1 MKHSHLKTFLLLLL
15 AFTGHKAIAYDC
27 EVDGIYYDLDNSKE
41 TASVT
46 FRDDCYNSYSGAVT
60 IPESITY
67 NGSPY
72 SVTSIGNYAFTFCSN
87 LKSINIPNSIISI
100 GNWAFWFCSG
110 LTSVTIPNS
119 VTSIGDDAFTF
130 CSGLTEIV
138 SLIEEPFAVS
148 CWDFVNKFIP
158 LYVPKG
164 TKELYQSTEGW
175 KDFSNII
182 EIEKTGIDLLTH
194 DTALNSNGNQTAPG
208 I

>member
-27 EVDGIYYDLDNSKE
+27 KVDGIYYDLDNSKE

-72 SVTSIGNYAFTFCSN
+72 SVTSIGDN
-87 LKSINIPNSIISI
+87 
-100 GNWAFWFCSG
+100 
-110 LTSVTIPNS
+110 
-119 VTSIGDDAFTF
+119 AFTF

-148 CWDFVNKFIP
+148 CWDFVNKDIP
-158 LYVPKG
+158 LYIPKG
-164 TKELYQSTEGW
+164 IKELYQSTEGW
-175 KDFSNII
+175 KDFFNII
-182 EIEKTGIDLLTH
+182 EIEKTGIELLTP
-194 DTALNSNGNQTAPG
+194 DTVLKSYGNKTALGIYTLQGMKVADDVERLKELPRGIYIVNGKNVAVK
-208 I
+208 

>member
-1 MKHSHLKTFLLLLL
+1 MPYNTAPEYSKQ

-72 SVTSIGNYAFTFCSN
+72 SVTSIGNYAFTFCS
-87 LKSINIPNSIISI
+87 
-100 GNWAFWFCSG
+100 
-110 LTSVTIPNS
+110 
-119 VTSIGDDAFTF
+119 
-130 CSGLTEIV
+130 GLTEIV

-148 CWDFVNKFIP
+148 CWDFVNKDIP
-158 LYVPKG
+158 LYIPKG
-164 TKELYQSTEGW
+164 TKELY
-175 KDFSNII
+175 
-182 EIEKTGIDLLTH
+182 
-194 DTALNSNGNQTAPG
+194 
-208 I
+208 

>member
-72 SVTSIGNYAFTFCSN
+72 SVTSIGDN
-87 LKSINIPNSIISI
+87 
-100 GNWAFWFCSG
+100 
-110 LTSVTIPNS
+110 
-119 VTSIGDDAFTF
+119 AFTF

-138 SLIEEPFAVS
+138 SLIEVPFAVS
-148 CWDFVNKFIP
+148 CWDFVNKDIP
-158 LYVPKG
+158 LYIPKG

-175 KDFSNII
+175 KDFFNII
-182 EIEKTGIDLLTH
+182 EIEKTGIELLTH
-194 DTALNSNGNQTAPG
+194 DTALKSNGNKTALG
-208 I
+208 IYTLQGVKVDDDVERMKELPHGIYIVNGKQLRK

>member
-72 SVTSIGNYAFTFCSN
+72 SVTSIGDN
-87 LKSINIPNSIISI
+87 
-100 GNWAFWFCSG
+100 
-110 LTSVTIPNS
+110 
-119 VTSIGDDAFTF
+119 AFTF

-138 SLIEEPFAVS
+138 SLIEEPFAIS
-148 CWDFVNKFIP
+148 CWYGVNKFIP
-158 LYVPKG
+158 LYIPKG

-182 EIEKTGIDLLTH
+182 EIEETGIDLLTP
-194 DTALNSNGNQTAPG
+194 DTVLKSYGNKTAPG
-208 I
+208 IYTLQDVKVADDVERLKELPHGIYIVNGKKVRK